1 MTSSY
6 ATQCSKKRIKV
17 LVVDDSPLMCRVIKE
32 ALKDDEQMEVVGHAL
47 NGQEALEILS
57 GGEVDV
63 CTLDVYMP
71 GMNGLTV
78 LKNIMIR
85 FPLPTLMVSAFTAD
99 GSRITF
105 DALRYGAVDFFQKPT
120 RQNGGDILKQAAVLQ
135 SRVRRA
141 ARTQVEAARY
151 LRLKPIS
158 GPGSSNGHAVY
169 PSRDQ
174 AAVIIN
180 AGTGGYSSILSLL
193 PNMKARPRVPLI
205 VSMGVPETCLNAFL
219 EYLKK
224 YVVFDLVRAGERQYL
239 DAGKA
244 YFLCSNEA
252 AILEKENGRYLLVVK
267 DHQDLASHEGAI
279 DLLLFSASEY
289 LGEGTLSI
297 FLSGDG
303 THGLSGAREVIRND
317 GTVLVQR
324 PETCLAPEL
333 PQALINEIDS
343 DICSLNELAARAF
356 AW

>member
-1 MTSSY
+1 MTSNC
-6 ATQCSKKRIKV
+6 ATQGSKERIKV

-32 ALKDDEQMEVVGHAL
+32 ALKDDEEMEVVGHAL

-57 GGEVDV
+57 DGKVDV

-120 RQNGGDILKQAAVLQ
+120 RQNGGDILEQAAVLQ
-135 SRVRRA
+135 SRVKRA

-151 LRLKPIS
+151 LRLKPVS
-158 GPGSSNGHAVY
+158 GPGPANGHVTN
-169 PSRDQ
+169 PSRHH

-193 PNMKARPRVPLI
+193 PKMGARPRVPLI
-205 VSMGVPETCLNAFL
+205 ISMGAPGSCLNAFL
-219 EYLKK
+219 EYLRK
-224 YVVFDLVRAGERQYL
+224 YVMFDLVRAGENQYL
-239 DAGKA
+239 EAGKA
-244 YFLCSNEA
+244 YFLCSDEA
-252 AILEKENGRYLLVVK
+252 AILDKENNRYLLVVK
-267 DHQDLASHEGAI
+267 DHQDLANHEGGI

-289 LGEGTLSI
+289 LGSGTLSI

-303 THGLSGAREVIRND
+303 VHGVSGAKEVIRND

-333 PQALINEIDS
+333 PQKLIKEINS
-343 DICSLNELAARAF
+343 DVCSLNELATRAF